1 MPPKASKKAKE
12 VTPEPKPKAKVKPNA
27 TPTKP
32 TPSKTT
38 PKKVKEP
45 PTYKQLTKD
54 NTGDAT
60 PVEVSFEGDSIQ
72 AKVKKTGGFG
82 HVLKLDSSAS
92 FTLLKNVMLTEGPH
106 EGHQAIII
114 RPAKAFEFLKLTKE
128 IQARVYEYYFAQRGV
143 VGETIVLDGKRAN
156 KEIYAKTFAEGSKTR
171 VGLLAVNK
179 EVYTDALPI
188 FYAHTLKF
196 ESTTTLLDFLSQI
209 PTSIRPRLHS
219 LEIKSYIKTTS
230 RNAMHFLAEAQ
241 NLTRLRIESG
251 VYCGSEPADPVKAAR
266 AFYAD
271 AYKFLEA
278 IAAASAFKAAGE
290 KGNDEGGKKDA
301 GVDLLEFG
309 RLALVCKDEK
319 KVVRPWDLEKV
330 EEFRECLRERL
341 M

>member
-1 MPPKASKKAKE
+1 MPPKGSKKAKE
-12 VTPEPKPKAKVKPNA
+12 VTPEPPKQKAKAKPNS

-32 TPSKTT
+32 TPSKPTPSKAT
-38 PKKVKEP
+38 PKKAKEP

-128 IQARVYEYYFAQRGV
+128 IQARVYEYYFAQKGV

-179 EVYTDALPI
+179 E
-188 FYAHTLKF
+188 
-196 ESTTTLLDFLSQI
+196 
-209 PTSIRPRLHS
+209 
-219 LEIKSYIKTTS
+219 
-230 RNAMHFLAEAQ
+230 
-241 NLTRLRIESG
+241 
-251 VYCGSEPADPVKAAR
+251 
-266 AFYAD
+266 
-271 AYKFLEA
+271 
-278 IAAASAFKAAGE
+278 
-290 KGNDEGGKKDA
+290 
-301 GVDLLEFG
+301 
-309 RLALVCKDEK
+309 
-319 KVVRPWDLEKV
+319 
-330 EEFRECLRERL
+330 
-341 M
+341 

>member
-1 MPPKASKKAKE
+1 MPPKGSKKAKE
-12 VTPEPKPKAKVKPNA
+12 VTPEPAKQKAKAKPNA

-32 TPSKTT
+32 TPSKQTPSKAT
-38 PKKVKEP
+38 PKKAKEP
-45 PTYKQLTKD
+45 PTYKQLSKD

-128 IQARVYEYYFAQRGV
+128 IQARVYEYYFAQKGV

-179 EVYTDALPI
+179 EVHNEALPI

-241 NLTRLRIESG
+241 NLVRLRIDSG
-251 VYCGSEPADPVKAAR
+251 VYCGSEPADPSKAAKT
-266 AFYAD
+266 FYAD
-271 AYKFLEA
+271 AYKFFEA
-278 IAAASAFKAAGE
+278 L
-290 KGNDEGGKKDA
+290 GGKGKGEEGAGKDA

-309 RLALVCKDEK
+309 RLALVCRDEK
-319 KVVRPWDLEKV
+319 KVVKPWDQEKV
-330 EEFRECLRERL
+330 GEFWECLRERL
-341 M
+341 

>member
-12 VTPEPKPKAKVKPNA
+12 VTPEPKSKPKAKINA
-27 TPTKP
+27 TPSKP
-32 TPSKTT
+32 TPSKAT

-128 IQARVYEYYFAQRGV
+128 IQARVYEYYFAQKGV

-179 EVYTDALPI
+179 EVCTTHLPSPT
-188 FYAHTLKF
+188 HPTNQPNPSPCPL
-196 ESTTTLLDFLSQI
+196 STQKNKSLNQTKPPTNHPSI
-209 PTSIRPRLHS
+209 PRSTPTPSPS
-219 LEIKSYIKTTS
+219 
-230 RNAMHFLAEAQ
+230 
-241 NLTRLRIESG
+241 
-251 VYCGSEPADPVKAAR
+251 
-266 AFYAD
+266 
-271 AYKFLEA
+271 
-278 IAAASAFKAAGE
+278 SA
-290 KGNDEGGKKDA
+290 
-301 GVDLLEFG
+301 
-309 RLALVCKDEK
+309 
-319 KVVRPWDLEKV
+319 PTP
-330 EEFRECLRERL
+330 
-341 M
+341 